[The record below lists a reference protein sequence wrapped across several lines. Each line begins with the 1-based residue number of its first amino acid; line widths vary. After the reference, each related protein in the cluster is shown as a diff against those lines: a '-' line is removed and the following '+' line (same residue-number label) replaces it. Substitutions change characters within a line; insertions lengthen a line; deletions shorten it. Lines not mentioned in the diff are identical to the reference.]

1 MLLNKEK
8 APAINYKEDW
18 PTHYYDI
25 EDIDTRE
32 KILTEMLEANAG
44 DRNDRRRLE
53 LLRKRYPANERT
65 GAKRKDAFV
74 AAWMGLLIDG
84 RLGTNFLNR
93 KKRERD
99 IRQYFTTLCVL
110 DEEVDAILL
119 EEWRQFARFWIESCA
134 GDRSYDSTAFGLFR
148 LGDERLGK
156 KIAAEIYEVTS
167 TIPAR
172 FGLEEELRAF
182 RRVMK
187 ESYIAM
193 VDQGERYWADVTGE
207 RD

>member
-25 EDIDTRE
+25 KDIDTRE

-53 LLRKRYPANERT
+53 LLRKRYPSNERT
-65 GAKRKDAFV
+65 GAKRKDTFV

-93 KKRERD
+93 KKRARD

-110 DEEVDAILL
+110 NEEVDEVLL
-119 EEWRQFARFWIESCA
+119 EEWHQF
-134 GDRSYDSTAFGLFR
+134 
-148 LGDERLGK
+148 DERLGK
-156 KIAAEIYEVTS
+156 KIAAEIHEVTS

-172 FGLEEELRAF
+172 FGLAEELRAF

-187 ESYIAM
+187 ETYIAM
-193 VDQGERYWADVTGE
+193 VDHGDRYWADVTGD

>member
-1 MLLNKEK
+1 
-8 APAINYKEDW
+8 
-18 PTHYYDI
+18 
-25 EDIDTRE
+25 
-32 KILTEMLEANAG
+32 
-44 DRNDRRRLE
+44 
-53 LLRKRYPANERT
+53 
-65 GAKRKDAFV
+65 
-74 AAWMGLLIDG
+74 MGLLIDG

-93 KKRERD
+93 KKRARD

-110 DEEVDAILL
+110 DEEVDEVLL

-156 KIAAEIYEVTS
+156 KIAAEIHEVTS

-172 FGLEEELRAF
+172 FGLAEELRAF

-187 ESYIAM
+187 ETYIAM
-193 VDQGERYWADVTGE
+193 VDHGDRYWADVTGD